1 MAAKQ
6 MHYTKEGYQALV
18 DELEY
23 LKTTRRAEVKEAL
36 AVARSYGDLSENS
49 EYDEARN
56 EQAKVESR
64 ISELESLIIH
74 AIVVDESE
82 IDHSKVSVGSIV
94 KVRSAD
100 GKETEYTLVGTNEVD
115 FWTGKI
121 SDQSPV
127 GAALIGAREGDTV
140 KVTVGS
146 VIHPMTEEHLIEWV
160 YLMTDKG
167 GQRKC
172 LSAGDAPTV
181 EFKLVGEKPIAVYA
195 YCNLH
200 GLWVKEI

>member
-1 MAAKQ
+1 MAKQ

-18 DELEY
+18 EELEY

-36 AVARSYGDLSENS
+36 ATARSYGDLSENS

-64 ISELESLIIH
+64 ITELESLIIH

-82 IDHSKVSVGSIV
+82 IDHSKVSVGSVV
-94 KVRSAD
+94 KIKNMKLK
-100 GKETEYTLVGTNEVD
+100 KETEYTIVGSNEVD

-121 SDQSPV
+121 SDQSPI

-140 KVTVGS
+140 TVGS
-146 VIHPMTEEHLIEWV
+146 PDGEFEIKI
-160 YLMTDKG
+160 
-167 GQRKC
+167 
-172 LSAGDAPTV
+172 LS
-181 EFKLVGEKPIAVYA
+181 VGRAK
-195 YCNLH
+195 
-200 GLWVKEI
+200 

>member
-1 MAAKQ
+1 MAKQ

-36 AVARSYGDLSENS
+36 AIARSYGDLSENS

-64 ISELESLIIH
+64 ITELESLIIH

-94 KVRSAD
+94 VVKAAGS
-100 GKETEYTLVGTNEVD
+100 KEEKEYTIVGTNEVD
-115 FWTGKI
+115 FWSGKI
-121 SDQSPV
+121 SDQSPI
-127 GAALIGAREGDTV
+127 GAALVGARVGDTV
-140 KVTVGS
+140 TVASPNG
-146 VIHPMTEEHLIEWV
+146 
-160 YLMTDKG
+160 
-167 GQRKC
+167 
-172 LSAGDAPTV
+172 
-181 EFKLVGEKPIAVYA
+181 EFKLKIVSVTRAKLNG
-195 YCNLH
+195 
-200 GLWVKEI
+200 

>member
-36 AVARSYGDLSENS
+36 AIARSYGDLSENS

-64 ISELESLIIH
+64 IAELEALIIH

-82 IDHSKVSVGSIV
+82 IDYSKVSVGSIV
-94 KVRSAD
+94 TVKAKGAKEEKV
-100 GKETEYTLVGTNEVD
+100 YTIVSSNEVD
-115 FWTGKI
+115 FWSGKI

-127 GAALIGAREGDTV
+127 GAALVGAREGDTV
-140 KVTVGS
+140 TVASPNG
-146 VIHPMTEEHLIEWV
+146 
-160 YLMTDKG
+160 
-167 GQRKC
+167 
-172 LSAGDAPTV
+172 
-181 EFKLVGEKPIAVYA
+181 EFQLKIVAVKRA
-195 YCNLH
+195 
-200 GLWVKEI
+200 

>member
-18 DELEY
+18 EELEY

-36 AVARSYGDLSENS
+36 ATARSYGDLSENS

-64 ISELESLIIH
+64 ITELEGLIIH

-82 IDHSKVSVGSIV
+82 IDHSKVSVGSVV
-94 KVRSAD
+94 KVKNMKLK
-100 GKETEYTLVGTNEVD
+100 KETEYTIVGSNEVD

-121 SDQSPV
+121 SDQSPI

-140 KVTVGS
+140 TVGS
-146 VIHPMTEEHLIEWV
+146 P
-160 YLMTDKG
+160 DG
-167 GQRKC
+167 
-172 LSAGDAPTV
+172 
-181 EFKLVGEKPIAVYA
+181 EFKIKILSVARAK
-195 YCNLH
+195 
-200 GLWVKEI
+200 

>member
-1 MAAKQ
+1 MAAAKQ

-36 AVARSYGDLSENS
+36 ATARSYGDLSENS

-64 ISELESLIIH
+64 IAELESLIIH

-82 IDHSKVSVGSIV
+82 IDYSKVSVGSIV
-94 KVRSAD
+94 TVKAKGSKEEKV
-100 GKETEYTLVGTNEVD
+100 YTIVSSNEVD

-121 SDQSPV
+121 SDQSPI
-127 GAALIGAREGDTV
+127 GAAIIGAREGDTV
-140 KVTVGS
+140 TVASPNGEFELKILS
-146 VIHPMTEEHLIEWV
+146 V
-160 YLMTDKG
+160 G
-167 GQRKC
+167 R
-172 LSAGDAPTV
+172 A
-181 EFKLVGEKPIAVYA
+181 
-195 YCNLH
+195 
-200 GLWVKEI
+200 

>member
-36 AVARSYGDLSENS
+36 ALARSYGDLSENS

-64 ISELESLIIH
+64 ITELESLIIH

-94 KVRSAD
+94 KVKKAD
-100 GKETEYTLVGTNEVD
+100 GKEIEYTIVGTNEVD
-115 FWTGKI
+115 FWSGKI

-127 GAALIGAREGDTV
+127 GAAIIGAREGDTV
-140 KVTVGS
+140 TVASPNGAYPLEIISVT
-146 VIHPMTEEHLIEWV
+146 
-160 YLMTDKG
+160 
-167 GQRKC
+167 R
-172 LSAGDAPTV
+172 A
-181 EFKLVGEKPIAVYA
+181 KLNG
-195 YCNLH
+195 
-200 GLWVKEI
+200 

>member
-18 DELEY
+18 DELDY
-23 LKTTRRAEVKEAL
+23 LKTVRRAEVKEAL
-36 AVARSYGDLSENS
+36 ATARSYGDLSENS

-64 ISELESLIIH
+64 ITELEALIIH

-82 IDHSKVSVGSIV
+82 IDYSKVSVGSVV
-94 KVRSAD
+94 KVKASNAKEEKVYTIVRS
-100 GKETEYTLVGTNEVD
+100 NEVD
-115 FWTGKI
+115 FWSGKI

-140 KVTVGS
+140 TVASPNGEFELKILS
-146 VIHPMTEEHLIEWV
+146 VART
-160 YLMTDKG
+160 
-167 GQRKC
+167 
-172 LSAGDAPTV
+172 
-181 EFKLVGEKPIAVYA
+181 
-195 YCNLH
+195 
-200 GLWVKEI
+200 

>member
-64 ISELESLIIH
+64 ITELESLIIH

-94 KVRSAD
+94 TVKKAD
-100 GKETEYTLVGTNEVD
+100 GKEIEYTIVGTNEVD

-127 GAALIGAREGDTV
+127 GAAIIGAREGET
-140 KVTVGS
+140 VTVASPNGDYTLEILS
-146 VIHPMTEEHLIEWV
+146 VT
-160 YLMTDKG
+160 
-167 GQRKC
+167 R
-172 LSAGDAPTV
+172 A
-181 EFKLVGEKPIAVYA
+181 KLNG
-195 YCNLH
+195 
-200 GLWVKEI
+200 

>member
-18 DELEY
+18 EELEY

-36 AVARSYGDLSENS
+36 ATARSYGDLSENS

-64 ISELESLIIH
+64 ITELESLIIH

-82 IDHSKVSVGSIV
+82 IDHSKVSVGSVV
-94 KVRSAD
+94 KVKNMKLK
-100 GKETEYTLVGTNEVD
+100 KEMEYTIVGSNEVD

-121 SDQSPV
+121 SDQSPI

-140 KVTVGS
+140 VASSPDG
-146 VIHPMTEEHLIEWV
+146 
-160 YLMTDKG
+160 
-167 GQRKC
+167 
-172 LSAGDAPTV
+172 
-181 EFKLVGEKPIAVYA
+181 EFKIKILAVSRA
-195 YCNLH
+195 
-200 GLWVKEI
+200 K

>member
-1 MAAKQ
+1 MAKQ

-18 DELEY
+18 EELEY

-36 AVARSYGDLSENS
+36 ATARSYGDLSENS

-64 ISELESLIIH
+64 ITELESLIIH

-82 IDHSKVSVGSIV
+82 IDHSKVSVGSVV
-94 KVRSAD
+94 KVKNMKLK
-100 GKETEYTLVGTNEVD
+100 KETEYTIVGSNEVD

-121 SDQSPV
+121 SDQSPI

-140 KVTVGS
+140 TVASPDGEFEVKILS
-146 VIHPMTEEHLIEWV
+146 VARA
-160 YLMTDKG
+160 K
-167 GQRKC
+167 
-172 LSAGDAPTV
+172 
-181 EFKLVGEKPIAVYA
+181 
-195 YCNLH
+195 
-200 GLWVKEI
+200 

>member
-1 MAAKQ
+1 MAAAKQ

-36 AVARSYGDLSENS
+36 ATARSYGDLSENS

-64 ISELESLIIH
+64 ITELESLIIH

-82 IDHSKVSVGSIV
+82 IDHSKVSVGSVV
-94 KVRSAD
+94 KVKNMKLK
-100 GKETEYTLVGTNEVD
+100 KETEYTIVGSNEVD

-121 SDQSPV
+121 SDQSPI
-127 GAALIGAREGDTV
+127 GSALIGAREGDTV
-140 KVTVGS
+140 TVGS
-146 VIHPMTEEHLIEWV
+146 P
-160 YLMTDKG
+160 DG
-167 GQRKC
+167 
-172 LSAGDAPTV
+172 
-181 EFKLVGEKPIAVYA
+181 EFKIKILEVSRAK
-195 YCNLH
+195 
-200 GLWVKEI
+200 

>member
-6 MHYTKEGYQALV
+6 TNYTKEGYQALV

-64 ISELESLIIH
+64 ITELEALILH
-74 AIVVDESE
+74 AVVVDESE
-82 IDHSKVSVGSIV
+82 IDHTKISVGSIV
-94 KVRSAD
+94 RVQNEE
-100 GKETEYTLVGTNEVD
+100 GKETEYNLVSTNEVD

-121 SDQSPV
+121 SDQSPI

-140 KVTVGS
+140 TVVSPKSEYTLKILS
-146 VIHPMTEEHLIEWV
+146 VSRA
-160 YLMTDKG
+160 K
-167 GQRKC
+167 
-172 LSAGDAPTV
+172 
-181 EFKLVGEKPIAVYA
+181 
-195 YCNLH
+195 
-200 GLWVKEI
+200 

>member
-64 ISELESLIIH
+64 ITELESLIIH

-94 KVRSAD
+94 KVKKAD
-100 GKETEYTLVGTNEVD
+100 GKEIEYTLVGTNEVD
-115 FWTGKI
+115 FWSGKI

-140 KVTVGS
+140 KVESPNGEYPLVILS
-146 VIHPMTEEHLIEWV
+146 VT
-160 YLMTDKG
+160 
-167 GQRKC
+167 R
-172 LSAGDAPTV
+172 A
-181 EFKLVGEKPIAVYA
+181 KLNG
-195 YCNLH
+195 
-200 GLWVKEI
+200 

>member
-1 MAAKQ
+1 MAVKQ

-18 DELEY
+18 EELEY

-36 AVARSYGDLSENS
+36 ATARSYGDLSENS

-64 ISELESLIIH
+64 ITELESLIIH

-82 IDHSKVSVGSIV
+82 IDFTKVSVGSVV
-94 KVRSAD
+94 KVKNMKLK
-100 GKETEYTLVGTNEVD
+100 KETEYTIVGSNEVD

-121 SDQSPV
+121 SDQSPI

-140 KVTVGS
+140 TVGS
-146 VIHPMTEEHLIEWV
+146 PDGEFEIKI
-160 YLMTDKG
+160 
-167 GQRKC
+167 
-172 LSAGDAPTV
+172 LS
-181 EFKLVGEKPIAVYA
+181 VGRAK
-195 YCNLH
+195 
-200 GLWVKEI
+200 

>member
-1 MAAKQ
+1 MAAAKQ

-18 DELEY
+18 EELEY

-36 AVARSYGDLSENS
+36 ATARSYGDLSENS

-64 ISELESLIIH
+64 ITELESLIIH

-82 IDHSKVSVGSIV
+82 IDHSKVSVGSVV
-94 KVRSAD
+94 KVKNMKLK
-100 GKETEYTLVGTNEVD
+100 KETEYTIVGSNEVD

-121 SDQSPV
+121 SDQSPI

-140 KVTVGS
+140 TVGS
-146 VIHPMTEEHLIEWV
+146 P
-160 YLMTDKG
+160 DG
-167 GQRKC
+167 
-172 LSAGDAPTV
+172 
-181 EFKLVGEKPIAVYA
+181 EFKIKILEVSRAK
-195 YCNLH
+195 
-200 GLWVKEI
+200 

>member
-6 MHYTKEGYQALV
+6 MHYTKDGYQALAT
-18 DELEY
+18 ELEY

-36 AVARSYGDLSENS
+36 ALARSYGDLSENS

-64 ISELESLIIH
+64 ITELEALIIN

-94 KVRSAD
+94 KVKKAD
-100 GKETEYTLVGTNEVD
+100 GKELEYTIVGTNEVD
-115 FWTGKI
+115 FWSGKI

-127 GAALIGAREGDTV
+127 GAAIVGAREGET
-140 KVTVGS
+140 VTVASPNGS
-146 VIHPMTEEHLIEWV
+146 YTLEI
-160 YLMTDKG
+160 
-167 GQRKC
+167 
-172 LSAGDAPTV
+172 LSVSRA
-181 EFKLVGEKPIAVYA
+181 KLNG
-195 YCNLH
+195 
-200 GLWVKEI
+200 

>member
-1 MAAKQ
+1 MAKQ

-18 DELEY
+18 DELDY

-64 ISELESLIIH
+64 INELEGLILH

-82 IDHSKVSVGSIV
+82 VDHSKVSVGSVV
-94 KVRSAD
+94 KVEKH
-100 GKETEYTLVGTNEVD
+100 GKEVEYTIVCSNEVD
-115 FWTGKI
+115 FWSGKI
-121 SDQSPV
+121 SDQAPI

-140 KVTVGS
+140 
-146 VIHPMTEEHLIEWV
+146 
-160 YLMTDKG
+160 
-167 GQRKC
+167 
-172 LSAGDAPTV
+172 TV
-181 EFKLVGEKPIAVYA
+181 ETPDGTSYPLKLLSVSR
-195 YCNLH
+195 
-200 GLWVKEI
+200 VKLNG

>member
-6 MHYTKEGYQALV
+6 MHYTKEGYQALAT
-18 DELEY
+18 ELEY

-36 AVARSYGDLSENS
+36 ALARSYGDLSENS

-64 ISELESLIIH
+64 ITELESLIIH

-94 KVRSAD
+94 TVKKAD
-100 GKETEYTLVGTNEVD
+100 GKEIEYTIVGTNEVD

-127 GAALIGAREGDTV
+127 GAAIIGAREGET
-140 KVTVGS
+140 VTVASPNGDYTLEILS
-146 VIHPMTEEHLIEWV
+146 VT
-160 YLMTDKG
+160 
-167 GQRKC
+167 R
-172 LSAGDAPTV
+172 A
-181 EFKLVGEKPIAVYA
+181 KLNG
-195 YCNLH
+195 
-200 GLWVKEI
+200 

>member
-6 MHYTKEGYQALV
+6 TNYTKEGYQALV

-64 ISELESLIIH
+64 ITELEALILH
-74 AIVVDESE
+74 AVVVDESE
-82 IDHSKVSVGSIV
+82 IDHSKISVGSV
-94 KVRSAD
+94 VRVQNAE
-100 GKETEYTLVGTNEVD
+100 GKETEYSLVSTNEVD

-121 SDQSPV
+121 SDQSPI
-127 GAALIGAREGDTV
+127 GSALIGAREGDV
-140 KVTVGS
+140 VTVTSPKSEYTLKILS
-146 VIHPMTEEHLIEWV
+146 VSRA
-160 YLMTDKG
+160 K
-167 GQRKC
+167 
-172 LSAGDAPTV
+172 
-181 EFKLVGEKPIAVYA
+181 
-195 YCNLH
+195 
-200 GLWVKEI
+200 

>member
-1 MAAKQ
+1 MAKQ

-64 ISELESLIIH
+64 ITELESLILH

-82 IDHSKVSVGSIV
+82 IDHSRVSVGSIV
-94 KVRSAD
+94 KVQNVKTK
-100 GKETEYTLVGTNEVD
+100 KETEYTIVGTNEVD
-115 FWTGKI
+115 FWSGKI
-121 SDQSPV
+121 SDQSPI
-127 GAALIGAREGDTV
+127 GAAIIGARKGDTV
-140 KVTVGS
+140 VVDSPAGAYKVKIVG
-146 VIHPMTEEHLIEWV
+146 
-160 YLMTDKG
+160 
-167 GQRKC
+167 
-172 LSAGDAPTV
+172 V
-181 EFKLVGEKPIAVYA
+181 ERVKLNG
-195 YCNLH
+195 
-200 GLWVKEI
+200 